1 MSTGSIL
8 EEEEGSAM
16 ALPAFALKSNLRKS
30 MLRTLRAIPN
40 DEVEQQCERFLPQ
53 ARPTMPREADQYD
66 AAQAVAR
73 LVLEQPRFSK
83 AKSVACYLSMARGEL
98 RTTGI
103 VDELLKRGEPTPA
116 FPSQRF
122 SELP

>member
-40 DEVEQQCERFLPQ
+40 DEVEQQCER
-53 ARPTMPREADQYD
+53 
-66 AAQAVAR
+66 
-73 LVLEQPRFSK
+73 
-83 AKSVACYLSMARGEL
+83 
-98 RTTGI
+98 TTHN
-103 VDELLKRGEPTPA
+103 A
-116 FPSQRF
+116 S
-122 SELP
+122 